1 MRLTPDLMKYSIFLL
16 FVYFLIG
23 ESRLAGQGG
32 CQFALSNQLCA
43 EAEFAISVLEDFPF
57 NSGCVVNGNQSD
69 FYSFHTNNVG
79 DLSAS
84 ITLTPDDCND
94 FLGPNEFT
102 IMVTQILPGA
112 DPCLSSSYLDPVC
125 ASDSEAF
132 TFQINNLA
140 ADADYIM
147 IVASNH
153 TALYGPCTYDLDL
166 EGDAVDLVAGASPV
180 IVTLGE
186 NSNLSVLGSDSGTPV
201 NWTNPQFLDNPSS
214 TNPVATPDGT
224 TTFQVSGTVAGCP
237 VTDLVTLTVGP
248 PITIYN
254 TFTPNG
260 DGKNDIWV
268 IKRIER
274 FENALV
280 QVFDRWGQ
288 SIYKSVGYAQPW
300 DGTFKGNKLP
310 SAAYYYVI
318 ELNSLE
324 VTIPPITGI
333 VSIVH

>member
-1 MRLTPDLMKYSIFLL
+1 MSMKDKLWFLL
-16 FVYFLIG
+16 FVLLISSA
-23 ESRLAGQGG
+23 ESLAQNG

-43 EAEFAISVLEDFPF
+43 ETTIPISVLADEPF

-79 DLSAS
+79 GLPAS
-84 ITLTPDDCND
+84 ITLTPGDCND
-94 FLGPNEFT
+94 FLGPNLFT
-102 IMVTQILPGA
+102 IMVAQLVTGG
-112 DPCLSSSYLDPVC
+112 DPCLASSYLDPVC
-125 ASDSEAF
+125 ASDSQAF
-132 TFQINNLA
+132 TFQVSNLA
-140 ADADYIM
+140 ADADYIV
-147 IVASNH
+147 IIASNH
-153 TALYGPCTYDLDL
+153 SSLYGPCTYNLDL

-186 NSNLSVLGSDSGTPV
+186 NSNLSVQGADTGTPV
-201 NWTNPQFLDNPSS
+201 NWTNPQFLDDPSS
-214 TNPVATPDGT
+214 QNPVATPDGT

-237 VTDLVTLTVGP
+237 VTDLVTLTVGD
-248 PITIYN
+248 PITIFN

-260 DGKNDIWV
+260 DGINDTWE

-274 FENALV
+274 FENALI
-280 QVFDRWGQ
+280 QIFDRWGQ

-300 DGTFKGNKLP
+300 DGTFKGNRLP

-324 VTIPPITGI
+324 VSIPPITGI